1 VRRTSFEGVTCSVA
15 QCLEVVG
22 EWWTLLIVRDAFLG
36 VTRFDDFQA
45 RLGISRNI
53 LTQRLNH
60 LVDSGILTRV
70 RYTDRPPRSEYRLT
84 SKGRELWH
92 VVAAMR
98 QWGDRWAAPG
108 GPPVQTRHTACGHIV
123 TAVPACSHC
132 GEPLDARS
140 ITAIPGPGASA
151 GDFDRTRLGRN
162 AVQPGV

>member
-1 VRRTSFEGVTCSVA
+1 VQRTSFEGITCSVA

-36 VTRFDDFQA
+36 VTRFDHFQA

-60 LVDSGILTRV
+60 LVDGGILTRV
-70 RYTDRPPRSEYRLT
+70 RYTDHPPRSEYRLT

-92 VVAAMR
+92 VVVAMR
-98 QWGDRWAAPG
+98 QWGDRWAAPD
-108 GPPVQTRHTACGHIV
+108 GPPVQTRHTSCGHIV
-123 TAVPACSHC
+123 TAVPVCSHC

-140 ITAIPGPGASA
+140 VTAIPGPGASA
-151 GDFDRTRLGRN
+151 GDFDRTRLGR
-162 AVQPGV
+162 VYEQVH